1 MDYTLT
7 ILLRD
12 GSTVEIPT
20 QASDVWR
27 AVNSVQMP
35 SNGVRVIKAL
45 PTGWNK

>member
-20 QASDVWR
+20 QAPDVWR

-35 SNGVRVIKAL
+35 SNGLRVIKAM
-45 PTGWNK
+45 PSNYNG

>member
-1 MDYTLT
+1 MTYILT

-20 QASDVWR
+20 QACDAWR

-35 SNGVRVIKAL
+35 SNGVRVIKAM
-45 PTGWNK
+45 PASYNG